1 FLSPFGGVYAE
12 QIAGPAAAGALYL
25 LLALGLASFAVNA
38 GGWRWRRALAW
49 AAFAWLGTSYWRLVP
64 YFALV
69 GGPAV
74 VLNVQEFL
82 ARKRAAARE
91 RESAAP
97 PPVGAPALS
106 RSRALAVLARAGL
119 LLALLILL
127 ALAWPGW

>member
-1 FLSPFGGVYAE
+1 
-12 QIAGPAAAGALYL
+12 
-25 LLALGLASFAVNA
+25 
-38 GGWRWRRALAW
+38 
-49 AAFAWLGTSYWRLVP
+49 P

-127 ALAWPGW
+127 ALAWPGWLGPDARTLAPSRRVAWRADPDPTLRRLATRLAGWYTAGKLREGEARGFHLQPDFN